1 VDGDS
6 AHTDPIGIGLSN
18 GSPLDVNIRESFP
31 AAELQSLI
39 RDFAGG
45 KLGSNMM
52 SITLRGSGHT
62 HEGAAIPGALRLVR
76 MRIGGWSSFFVAV
89 FSEHQEQQERRP
101 ISNPGLPSKMAC
113 RPAHRRKPRG
123 VLRDGLI
130 WAG

>member
-52 SITLRGSGHT
+52 SITCADPVILT
-62 HEGAAIPGALRLVR
+62 KAQQFPGRYD
-76 MRIGGWSSFFVAV
+76 WF
-89 FSEHQEQQERRP
+89 
-101 ISNPGLPSKMAC
+101 AC
-113 RPAHRRKPRG
+113 A
-123 VLRDGLI
+123 
-130 WAG
+130 